1 MFSGHRIEDSSV
13 SGVLFLYCTLRFQL
27 SDQDEIGGSA
37 GQRGGSSDAGRI
49 RNTDQE
55 SFPHFHLILRLR
67 LDLLGC
73 PRVRLV
79 HLLCP
84 FEKENRTNTI
94 VLSKGQYRC
103 KAYPMLMLMLIE
115 LIFRDNHWISG
126 CTLLIFTFL

>member
-13 SGVLFLYCTLRFQL
+13 SGVFFLYCTLRFQL

-84 FEKENRTNTI
+84 FEKENRTTHNSSI
-94 VLSKGQYRC
+94 KGSIQMQSIPNANANANR
-103 KAYPMLMLMLIE
+103 AD
-115 LIFRDNHWISG
+115 FQG
-126 CTLLIFTFL
+126 